1 MKNWLLISRQRAMWR
16 LLFGSIILICV
27 PQFAFAWGELGHRT
41 VAEIAALF
49 LSEQTKAEVE
59 KLLGDGS
66 AKAAMVDVAVWADEN
81 VRPESYSWHT
91 VDIPSDGI
99 RYNRARDCKN
109 DDCIVEKIKEFTQI
123 VGDRRVAR
131 PQRIES
137 LKYLIHFVG
146 DLHMPLHA
154 YAPLNHPSGTWVR
167 IGERTQKLHLWWD
180 NEFVE
185 EFGLGPTELANLLVA
200 EITTDQRKAWSDGSA
215 EDWANESFNMAR
227 EFVARH
233 NMTSIVRAGDNSQET
248 PIVLPTSVIDEVK
261 RVVAH
266 RLKMAGVRLA
276 WLLNHAFEN

>member
-1 MKNWLLISRQRAMWR
+1 MRR

-27 PQFAFAWGELGHRT
+27 PQLALAWGGLGHRT
-41 VAEIAALF
+41 VAEIAARF
-49 LSEQTKAEVE
+49 LSEQANVEVGE
-59 KLLGDGS
+59 LLGGGS
-66 AKAAMVDVAVWADEN
+66 AAAAMVDVAIWADEN
-81 VRPESYSWHT
+81 VRPETYPWHT
-91 VDIPSDGI
+91 VDIPPDGI

-123 VGDRRVAR
+123 VGDHRAAR
-131 PQRIES
+131 PQRIEA
-137 LKYLIHFVG
+137 LKYLIYFVG

-154 YAPLNHPSGTWVR
+154 YAPLNHPTGTWVR
-167 IGERTQKLHLWWD
+167 IGERTEKLHLWWD

-185 EFGLGPTELANLLVA
+185 EFGLDSTALASVLVA
-200 EITTDQRKAWSDGSA
+200 EITTDQRKAWSDGTA

-248 PIVLPTSVIDEVK
+248 PIVLQTSVVDEAK

-266 RLKMAGVRLA
+266 RLKMAGIRLA
-276 WLLNHAFEN
+276 WLLNHVFEN